1 MINKQDNDAGE
12 GVISPAVSPYEVF
25 DELSFPVCVVG
36 TDGEILDKNRS
47 FRELFESENSSV
59 RLDLDHPFFP
69 EYRRRI
75 AVSYLRS
82 LRGQDRQ
89 CFAVLRT
96 TSGERLP
103 VEIYLFPMKK
113 GESVA
118 SILVFLKIV
127 DNRILSFDKSTSVM
141 IEECTGNNLP
151 IYEFS
156 PFPIVRLNREGE
168 IVYASPSLESLTGYG
183 VQELQKKQK
192 LLFKMVSHYSF
203 EKIKRAILYIL
214 HGRVTFKR
222 IGEIKLTTKND
233 EEKWANLTIYPIIEQ
248 KEVVAVELIV
258 EDITKVKRLEN
269 KISLL
274 SRIQLI
280 GDITKGLLHS
290 FNNIINI
297 IMSRSQMLL
306 QITEKDA
313 VLDGLRVIE
322 RTAGEGVKQVR
333 RIEDFIGEGERLQES
348 EQENLIHILED
359 AIEFAK
365 IQFKVEEKEKRRF
378 IGIEKKYYSRIVVN
392 TNIRL
397 LRELL
402 VAIIFR
408 VANVITRDGVLSI
421 VFKDNGAPALK
432 VTVQKTETGEEAVR
446 KEGFYNDIDLR
457 RIAEKINMKII
468 EEESAKEYSI
478 QTVIPPSMIVDKDE
492 IEASDNTIKV
502 RDLDVMIVEDEKE
515 LQDILNE
522 LFNKMGNR
530 VVVFANGEDAL
541 AEFKEKQYDILITDY
556 QIQGITGLEL
566 SARIKEI
573 NENTLTVLLSGWM
586 LNDLKAYKNV
596 VDVYYPKPF
605 KLDDLIT
612 GISKLMTA
620 KKKNGEQR

>member
-1 MINKQDNDAGE
+1 MINKQNNDAGE
-12 GVISPAVSPYEVF
+12 GVNSPAVSPYKVF
-25 DELSFPVCVVG
+25 DALSFPVCVVG
-36 TDGEILDKNRS
+36 TDGEIFDKNSS
-47 FRELFESENSSV
+47 FIELLESENSTV
-59 RLDLDHPFFP
+59 RLDLEHPFFP

-75 AVSYLRS
+75 AVSYLRA
-82 LRGQDRQ
+82 LRGQDKH

-96 TSGERLP
+96 TAGERLP
-103 VEIYLFPMKK
+103 VEIYLYPMKS

-127 DNRILSFDKSTSVM
+127 DNRILSFDKSTSLM
-141 IEECTGNNLP
+141 IEESAGNNLP

-156 PFPIVRLNREGE
+156 PFPIIRINREGE
-168 IVYASPSLESLTGYG
+168 ILYASPSLENLTGYG
-183 VQELQKKQK
+183 VQDIQKKQK
-192 LLFKMVSHYSF
+192 LLYKMVSHYSF
-203 EKIKRAILYIL
+203 EKIKRAILYIQ

-222 IGEIKLTTKND
+222 IAEIKLTTKND
-233 EEKWANLTIYPIIEQ
+233 EEKWVNLTIYPIIRQ

-258 EDITKVKRLEN
+258 EDISKIKRLEN
-269 KISLL
+269 RISLL

-297 IMSRSQMLL
+297 IMSRSQLLL
-306 QITEKDA
+306 QITEKEA
-313 VLDGLRVIE
+313 VLDGIRVIE
-322 RTAGEGVKQVR
+322 KTAVEGVKQVR
-333 RIEDFIGEGERLQES
+333 RIEDFIGEGERLQEN
-348 EQENLIHILED
+348 EQENLINILED

-378 IGIEKKYYSRIVVN
+378 IKIEKKYYSRIVVH

-408 VANVITRDGVLSI
+408 VANIITRDGVLSI

-432 VTVQKTETGEEAVR
+432 VTVKKTGEGEDAAKR
-446 KEGFYNDIDLR
+446 DGFYNAIDLR
-457 RIAEKINMKII
+457 RIAENINMKII
-468 EEESAKEYSI
+468 EEESAEEYSI
-478 QTVIPPSMIVDKDE
+478 QTVIPSSMIVDKDKV
-492 IEASDNTIKV
+492 EAEDNTVKV

-530 VVVFANGEDAL
+530 VAVFANGEDAL

-556 QIQGITGLEL
+556 QVQGITGLEL

-573 NENTLTVLLSGWM
+573 NEDTLTVLLSGWM

-612 GISKLMTA
+612 GISKLMTG
-620 KKKNGEQR
+620 KRKNGEQR